1 MRAIFE
7 KTLNIARPFTLER
20 VIAILRA
27 IHPDG
32 IKSGKGIADRVYS
45 ELGEL
50 ERLRLVVRN
59 DPKAAGK
66 GDAEEIMEE
75 KWKCIV
81 GRDWVVEA
89 GKSWGVSIEGWEV
102 E

>member
-7 KTLNIARPFTLER
+7 KTSNIARPFALER

-27 IHPDG
+27 VHPDG
-32 IKSGKGIADRVYS
+32 VANGRGIADRVYS

-50 ERLRLVVRN
+50 ERLRLVARV
-59 DPKAAGK
+59 DGPGK
-66 GDAEEIMEE
+66 VGAEDIMEE
-75 KWKCIV
+75 RWRCVV
-81 GRDWVVEA
+81 GREWVVSA
-89 GKSWGVSIEGWEV
+89 GAVYGVGLEGWEV